1 MRSERGL
8 TRDPRQKSRRRTW
21 NLKEQM
27 EPGGRR
33 WSLEGA
39 GGAWRA
45 QVEPGRY
52 RWKMQMKTGD
62 ELEGMKKLSSGI
74 LIFTLISTTCQD
86 FIAINESC
94 FNHFFQG
101 LESSTEHF
109 ETCHK
114 SIEEGSLQFNRTGF

>member
-1 MRSERGL
+1 MRLQEVVQKGCGLNAVRMRSERGL

-21 NLKEQM
+21 NLKAQM

-39 GGAWRA
+39 GGAW
-45 QVEPGRY
+45 EI
-52 RWKMQMKTGD
+52 QMEDADETGD
-62 ELEGMKKLSSGI
+62 EL
-74 LIFTLISTTCQD
+74 
-86 FIAINESC
+86 NESC